1 MQNTYSF
8 LYNCDFF
15 RNSTKGKVS
24 KFSQFLYLM
33 AATYFSYFIISFMIF
48 FSDNMGGNK
57 LKQRDSTNPKSNP
70 VSQLNV
76 NERIL
81 KECHQLYMEPE
92 NGLVEVRLFFANSIG
107 KSRCLYFLRLIFLLI
122 FKTKWKLNCGF
133 FTLFSFMAF
142 LNNFLVKITM

>member
-8 LYNCDFF
+8 LYNCEFF
-15 RNSTKGKVS
+15 RNSTKGKLS
-24 KFSQFLYLM
+24 KFSQILYLM
-33 AATYFSYFIISFMIF
+33 AATYFSYFVIISFKNF

-81 KECHQLYMEPE
+81 KECHQLYMDPE
-92 NGLVEVRLFFANSIG
+92 NGLVEVRLFFC
-107 KSRCLYFLRLIFLLI
+107 KFYWE
-122 FKTKWKLNCGF
+122 K
-133 FTLFSFMAF
+133 
-142 LNNFLVKITM
+142 